1 MSYKLVIVGGQ
12 GVGKTSLLDRKNK
25 GNFNKNLESTNSV
38 NAVNVK
44 LRLQARDTNVELE
57 TYDLPG
63 SEMFRQLNN
72 MYLRDTNAA
81 LIVYDVSDK
90 ESLEHADQWMEIL
103 KEQAPSET
111 VFSLCGNKMDKN

>member
-1 MSYKLVIVGGQ
+1 
-12 GVGKTSLLDRKNK
+12 
-25 GNFNKNLESTNSV
+25 
-38 NAVNVK
+38 
-44 LRLQARDTNVELE
+44 
-57 TYDLPG
+57 
-63 SEMFRQLNN
+63 MFRQLNN

>member
-25 GNFNKNLESTNSV
+25 GNFNKNVESTNSV

-63 SEMFRQLNN
+63 SEMFR
-72 MYLRDTNAA
+72 
-81 LIVYDVSDK
+81 
-90 ESLEHADQWMEIL
+90 
-103 KEQAPSET
+103 
-111 VFSLCGNKMDKN
+111 

>member
-25 GNFNKNLESTNSV
+25 GNFNKNVESTNSV